1 MDDHG
6 GEQGDWALN
15 EKISK
20 AANNELLQLAARLC
34 MVTMLPLGG
43 FIGAGVW
50 TKVDKTNDSTIRQE
64 EVLKNLTNYQ
74 LPNLRVDFNRA
85 LVEHDRR
92 IGKLEDWRTSLPPKA
107 TP

>member
-1 MDDHG
+1 MSLNDG
-6 GEQGDWALN
+6 LLN

-20 AANNELLQLAARLC
+20 AANNELLQLVARLC

-50 TKVDKTNDSTIRQE
+50 TKVDKTNESTIRQE
-64 EVLKNLTNYQ
+64 ESLKNLTTYQ
-74 LPNLRVDFNRA
+74 LPNLRVNFNRA

-92 IGKLEDWRTSLPPKA
+92 IGKLEDWRTSQPPRM
-107 TP
+107 PP